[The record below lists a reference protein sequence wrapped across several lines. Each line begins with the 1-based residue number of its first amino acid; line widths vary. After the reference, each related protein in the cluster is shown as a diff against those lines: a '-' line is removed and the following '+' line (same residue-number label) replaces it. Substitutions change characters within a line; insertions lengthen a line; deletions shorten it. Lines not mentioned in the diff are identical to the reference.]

1 MCALFWG
8 LFMKIFLSF
17 SSLIPLAF
25 NHHRTI
31 ESRFA
36 FPFPFALLGLS
47 DELWPAQCCRTLLS
61 SFLWDKL
68 KAAPGFLLHTSP
80 VGNKCPCQGRVEM
93 SALQAKPG
101 LCRTWQ
107 LWFVSE
113 QDSTETKDSFKN
125 NGMDVAGRTSS
136 ALISWG
142 RQSRSEEW
150 NRPGTRN
157 QILGLHSLHTWN
169 FPQSPLS
176 SLCKLKI

>member
-1 MCALFWG
+1 M
-8 LFMKIFLSF
+8 
-17 SSLIPLAF
+17 SSGQHNAAEPLI
-25 NHHRTI
+25 
-31 ESRFA
+31 
-36 FPFPFALLGLS
+36 
-47 DELWPAQCCRTLLS
+47 S

-68 KAAPGFLLHTSP
+68 KAAPGFLPHTSP
-80 VGNKCPCQGRVEM
+80 VGNKWLCQGRVELF
-93 SALQAKPG
+93 ALQAKPG

-113 QDSTETKDSFKN
+113 QDSTETKGSLKN

-136 ALISWG
+136 SLISWG

-169 FPQSPLS
+169 FLKSPLS
-176 SLCKLKI
+176 SLCKLKISNLQGKKKKKKKSLTEEKKK